1 MRELRAEDSILAR
14 ALEFAILAG
23 SRSAKVREA
32 KWNEIDMA
40 SAHPR
45 RAHEVRPA
53 ARRPAVRACRGS
65 AGHHAARAIDRVI
78 YAGTFSKLLFPAIRL
93 AYLVLPERLI
103 DPFVSALSLTARHMP
118 IWNQVILADF
128 IAEGH
133 FSRHLRRMRM
143 LYSERSKALQEAAQ
157 TYWSDFL
164 VMPRIESGLDVAV
177 LLKPR
182 IDDQAAAAAAERAS
196 IELRSLSWHSQR
208 RPRLSGFVIG
218 FAAIDTRGS
227 LFALHFVGS

>member
-143 LYSERSKALQEAAQ
+143 LYSERSEALQEAGQ

-182 IDDQAAAAAAERAS
+182 IDDRAAQPQQREPASNFVPCRGIHNDALVSVALSLASLLLSTRARS
-196 IELRSLSWHSQR
+196 I
-208 RPRLSGFVIG
+208 
-218 FAAIDTRGS
+218 RGGPVS
-227 LFALHFVGS
+227 